1 MYTFVTGG
9 YRSGRSNY
17 ALRRAAELGQ
27 PPWLYVSTGQDT
39 DEAVRS
45 RIQRHRR
52 DVEAIWRTAVM
63 PDRLLDLLQPA
74 AGTPGLLD
82 GSGAAVIDGI
92 AGWIETRLAGSDES
106 LDKALI
112 EEMSAFATRLY
123 RSAVPLVVTSTE
135 MGLGVLPQREAD
147 LRLLRVVSSANQ
159 ILAQQAA
166 GVVLMVS
173 GVPFKVR

>member
-1 MYTFVTGG
+1 MFTFVTGG

-63 PDRLLDLLQPA
+63 PARLLDLVQPA
-74 AGTPGLLD
+74 AGTPGPLE
-82 GSGAAVIDGI
+82 GSGAAVIDDI
-92 AGWIETRLAGSDES
+92 AGWIQTRLDG
-106 LDKALI
+106 
-112 EEMSAFATRLY
+112 
-123 RSAVPLVVTSTE
+123 P
-135 MGLGVLPQREAD
+135 
-147 LRLLRVVSSANQ
+147 
-159 ILAQQAA
+159 
-166 GVVLMVS
+166 
-173 GVPFKVR
+173 